1 MKTSVTA
8 IAAPIQNHYPNPR
21 RRAQLFAIALPVIG
35 GMTSQ
40 NVLNLVDI
48 AMVGR
53 LGDTTLAATGLGSF
67 ANWLSMAFILGLSTG
82 VQAIAAR
89 RVGEGARGELALPLN
104 GGLLL
109 ALLMGTPLA
118 AALILL
124 APEIMA
130 LLNPDPEVVAEAG
143 PYLQVRLLALV
154 AVGMNFAFRGYWSA
168 VSMTRIYLTT
178 LLIMHAVNV
187 LLNWVFIFGN
197 LGAPALGVTGAGLA
211 TTLSIY
217 LGLGIYVFFGLR
229 HARAEG
235 FLRAVPSRAML
246 ASQLKVSLPASF
258 QQLFFAA
265 GMLML
270 LVIIGQI
277 GTRELAAVN
286 VLMTL
291 GLVIILPA
299 IGFGIAAATLVGNAL
314 GRGDGEDAQ
323 RWGWNVALFTGLLGL
338 GMGLLMLLLGR
349 PVLGLFLVDPET
361 VTLAWPALV
370 VSALIIGIDGAGMVL
385 LNALLGAGDTRRVMR
400 ISMVSQWA
408 LFLPLAWVVGP
419 FLGGGLLAVWLLQA
433 VYRTGQALWFALAWH
448 SGRWKAIKL

>member
-1 MKTSVTA
+1 MNFP
-8 IAAPIQNHYPNPR
+8 AARPLVDYFPDRSR
-21 RRAQLFAIALPVIG
+21 RRSLFAIALPVIG

-40 NVLNLVDI
+40 NILNLVDI
-48 AMVGR
+48 GMVGR
-53 LGDTTLAATGLGSF
+53 LGNTALAATGLGSF

-89 RVGEGARGELALPLN
+89 RVGQGARGEIALPLN
-104 GGLLL
+104 GGLAL
-109 ALLMGTPLA
+109 AFLMGTPLA

-154 AVGMNFAFRGYWSA
+154 AVGMNFSFRGYWSA

-178 LLIMHAVNV
+178 LVIMHMINV
-187 LLNWVFIFGN
+187 FLNWVFIFGN
-197 LGAPALGVTGAGLA
+197 LGAPALGVFGAGLA

-217 LGLGIYVFFGLR
+217 IGLAIYVFFGLR
-229 HARAEG
+229 HARSEG
-235 FLRAVPSRAML
+235 FLRAMPSL
-246 ASQLKVSLPASF
+246 TTLKNQLKVSFPASL
-258 QQLFFAA
+258 QQLFFAG

-314 GRGDGEDAQ
+314 GREDPDDAM
-323 RWGWNVALFTGLLGL
+323 RWGWNVAVFTGLLGL
-338 GMGLLMLLLGR
+338 FMGLAMLILGR
-349 PVLGLFLVDPET
+349 PVLGVFLVDPAT
-361 VTLAWPALV
+361 LALAWPALMI
-370 VSALIIGIDGAGMVL
+370 SAAIIGIDGAGMVL
-385 LNALLGAGDTRRVMR
+385 LNAMLGAGDTGRVMR
-400 ISMVSQWA
+400 ISIISQWL
-408 LFLPLAWVVGP
+408 LFLPLAWLIGP
-419 FLGGGLLAVWLLQA
+419 VLGGGLLAVWILQA
-433 VYRTGQALWFALAWH
+433 VYRSGQAAWFALAWH
-448 SGRWKAIKL
+448 RGDWQKIKL